1 MSFQIKDL
9 GVLAYAHGFTY
20 WYYRTED
27 QADAVREIGY
37 FADAADMLRLG
48 DRITG
53 STSDRR
59 AIDLVVARNDGRGVT
74 TETLLAATEKQ
85 PG

>member
-9 GVLAYAHGFTY
+9 GVLAYAHGFTF
-20 WYYRTED
+20 WYYRTD
-27 QADAVREIGY
+27 DMAITVRETGY
-37 FADAADMLRLG
+37 FADAADMLRVS

-59 AIDLVVARNDGRGVT
+59 AIDLVVSQNDTRGVMVQRV
-74 TETLLAATEKQ
+74 AAA
-85 PG
+85 PGVYR

>member
-1 MSFQIKDL
+1 MAFSIKDL
-9 GVLAYAHGFTY
+9 GVLAYAHGFTF

-27 QADAVREIGY
+27 QADAVQEVGY
-37 FADAADMLRLG
+37 FADAADMLRIG

-59 AIDLVVARNDGRGVT
+59 AIDLVVARNDTRGVSVQRV
-74 TETLLAATEKQ
+74 AAA
-85 PG
+85 PGHYR

>member
-1 MSFQIKDL
+1 MTFSIKDL
-9 GVLAYAHGFTY
+9 GVLAYAHGFTF

-27 QADAVREIGY
+27 QADSVQEVGY
-37 FADAADMLRLG
+37 FADAADMLRIG

-59 AIDLVVARNDGRGVT
+59 AIDLVVARNDVRGVSVQRV
-74 TETLLAATEKQ
+74 AAA
-85 PG
+85 PGHYR